1 MAAEYNLDDLNKHYL
16 YLERLASGGINSV
29 VLPSLSATYDAVA
42 AILNGYDGITSRAE
56 LNAITKAIDE
66 AINSN
71 AGWAT
76 LTAEGLAPLALYE
89 AEWQANYAAAA
100 TGLSASVLAE
110 RTILN
115 FINRALMSLESGPR
129 VDVGVWGDFV
139 ESNIESRSKQINGI
153 VQRGFMRGETIQQ
166 MRRQIKQV
174 TEGLLTREA
183 EALARTGYVHYAA
196 QATEAMVQANKDI
209 LEEYYY
215 IITFDNR
222 LSSICRQIGVKFND
236 PKSRFKVGDPKAP
249 TPPHHFN
256 AVAGGEL
263 INTESGYK
271 PIENVAVGEK
281 VWTHKG
287 RLKPVTAVMKKAND
301 TSFVRVIR
309 CDSGKVIRVTDEHP
323 VLVSGRGWV
332 RADEVKVGDRVFQKY
347 SDKRPVVNGSP
358 IIKGNPNNYPSIF
371 DGEEV
376 FFKVGLESG
385 CMASTIN
392 FNDNL
397 MLGNCKI
404 SDGAAKDKLPFKR
417 DWLGREEVGK
427 GLFTFNFNSIKG
439 VFERFNPFVVELV
452 NINRVGV
459 FHSNRVSHVN
469 SASFFGFTK
478 SPMIFANAKPFF
490 NFLSGGNLGSIRAT
504 DGLNSV
510 NSAPSAHSA
519 ISKVVFPFNLS
530 KRFASRVVMR
540 VKELLKSFLVSKV
553 KDGCHFCSPIVTDI
567 SIVEYNDEVYNLEVM
582 EDHTYMVGDII
593 VHNCRTRRLA
603 VPEGFELTGTRAAV
617 GGNKGE
623 EAAKAFADKERRL
636 RTKSKVTY
644 KGKKDT
650 NIFNPGQVD
659 ASEGYE
665 AWLRRQPRWFVEDSL
680 GVGKAKLFLDDK
692 LSLTKF
698 SDLTAQPLT
707 LAEIKRRE
715 GKS

>member
-1 MAAEYNLDDLNKHYL
+1 MAAEYNLDDLNTHYL

-29 VLPSLSATYDAVA
+29 VLPSLDDTYRAVA

-76 LTAEGLAPLALYE
+76 LTADDLAPLALYE

-100 TGLSASVLAE
+100 TGLSASVPAE

-115 FINRALMSLESGPR
+115 FINRALMSLESGQR

-139 ESNIESRSKQINGI
+139 ESNIDSRSKQINGI
-153 VQRGFMRGETIQQ
+153 VQLGFMRGETIPQ
-166 MRRQIKQV
+166 MRKQIKQV

-236 PKSRFKVGDPKAP
+236 PKNRFKVGDPKAP
-249 TPPHHFN
+249 TPPHH
-256 AVAGGEL
+256 
-263 INTESGYK
+263 Y
-271 PIENVAVGEK
+271 
-281 VWTHKG
+281 
-287 RLKPVTAVMKKAND
+287 
-301 TSFVRVIR
+301 
-309 CDSGKVIRVTDEHP
+309 
-323 VLVSGRGWV
+323 
-332 RADEVKVGDRVFQKY
+332 
-347 SDKRPVVNGSP
+347 
-358 IIKGNPNNYPSIF
+358 
-371 DGEEV
+371 
-376 FFKVGLESG
+376 
-385 CMASTIN
+385 
-392 FNDNL
+392 
-397 MLGNCKI
+397 
-404 SDGAAKDKLPFKR
+404 
-417 DWLGREEVGK
+417 
-427 GLFTFNFNSIKG
+427 
-439 VFERFNPFVVELV
+439 
-452 NINRVGV
+452 
-459 FHSNRVSHVN
+459 
-469 SASFFGFTK
+469 
-478 SPMIFANAKPFF
+478 
-490 NFLSGGNLGSIRAT
+490 
-504 DGLNSV
+504 
-510 NSAPSAHSA
+510 
-519 ISKVVFPFNLS
+519 
-530 KRFASRVVMR
+530 
-540 VKELLKSFLVSKV
+540 
-553 KDGCHFCSPIVTDI
+553 
-567 SIVEYNDEVYNLEVM
+567 
-582 EDHTYMVGDII
+582 
-593 VHNCRTRRLA
+593 NCRTRRLA

-617 GGNKGE
+617 GGKKGE